1 MCKKKLGDN
10 GKLSFPTIIFRGI
23 LYVIIIPTTI
33 MFLLV
38 GGFYLKLDI
47 EASQAQV
54 TMKTYLHNKYKEEFV
69 VEKPIRNGSGFAV
82 RGWFEAVAYP
92 VANKKLPFKV
102 MMSLSDPWD
111 DYVDTL
117 WGMQEMARIKPMVDK
132 IMAGSYTSTVDIATG
147 EIGNAVTDTKALP
160 LFQEVAHKH
169 KHSQSILYKL
179 EVTAQNDAPSLVH
192 YERVKQLLQIIKD
205 VPAETKLIYRWY
217 ENGTKHVVVLLEDEI
232 AKILHE
238 NQDIRIY
245 DKEIVKEKNEFE
257 S

>member
-69 VEKPIRNGSGFAV
+69 VEKPIRTGSGFAV

-92 VANKKLPFKV
+92 VANKNF
-102 MMSLSDPWD
+102 
-111 DYVDTL
+111 
-117 WGMQEMARIKPMVDK
+117 
-132 IMAGSYTSTVDIATG
+132 
-147 EIGNAVTDTKALP
+147 P
-160 LFQEVAHKH
+160 L
-169 KHSQSILYKL
+169 
-179 EVTAQNDAPSLVH
+179 
-192 YERVKQLLQIIKD
+192 R
-205 VPAETKLIYRWY
+205 
-217 ENGTKHVVVLLEDEI
+217 
-232 AKILHE
+232 
-238 NQDIRIY
+238 
-245 DKEIVKEKNEFE
+245 
-257 S
+257 

>member
-1 MCKKKLGDN
+1 
-10 GKLSFPTIIFRGI
+10 
-23 LYVIIIPTTI
+23 
-33 MFLLV
+33 
-38 GGFYLKLDI
+38 
-47 EASQAQV
+47 
-54 TMKTYLHNKYKEEFV
+54 
-69 VEKPIRNGSGFAV
+69 
-82 RGWFEAVAYP
+82 
-92 VANKKLPFKV
+92 
-102 MMSLSDPWD
+102 MSLSDPWD

-132 IMAGSYTSTVDIATG
+132 IMAGSYASTVDIATG

-169 KHSQSILYKL
+169 SQSILYKL

-192 YERVKQLLQIIKD
+192 YERIKQLLQIIKD

-217 ENGTKHVVVLLEDEI
+217 ENGTKHSIVLLEDEI

-245 DKEIVKEKNEFE
+245 DKEIVKEKK
-257 S
+257 

>member
-1 MCKKKLGDN
+1 MHKQKPNDN
-10 GKLSFPTIIFRGI
+10 SKLSFPTIVFRGV

-33 MFLLV
+33 MLLLV
-38 GGFYLKLDI
+38 SGFYLKLDI
-47 EASQAQV
+47 EAGQAQA
-54 TMKTYLHNKYKEEFV
+54 TMKTYLRNKYKEEFV

-132 IMAGSYTSTVDIATG
+132 IMTGSYVFTVDIATG
-147 EIGNAVTDTKALP
+147 KIGNAVTDTKALP
-160 LFQEVAHKH
+160 LFQEVAHK
-169 KHSQSILYKL
+169 QSILYKL
-179 EVTAQNDAPSLVH
+179 EVTAQNDASSLMH

-205 VPAETKLIYRWY
+205 VPAKTKLIYRWY
-217 ENGTKHVVVLLEDEI
+217 ENGTKHVIVLLEDEI

-245 DKEIVKEKNEFE
+245 DKEIIKEKK
-257 S
+257 

>member
-1 MCKKKLGDN
+1 MSKKKPNDNTKLG
-10 GKLSFPTIIFRGI
+10 FRTILFRDV

-33 MFLLV
+33 MLLLV

-47 EASQAQV
+47 EAGQAQA
-54 TMKTYLHNKYKEEFV
+54 TMKTYLHNKYKEEFI

-92 VANKKLPFKV
+92 AANKKLPFKV
-102 MMSLSDPWD
+102 LMSLSDPWD

-117 WGMQEMARIKPMVDK
+117 WGIQEMARIKPMVDR
-132 IMAGSYTSTVDIATG
+132 IMVGSYASTVDIATG

-169 KHSQSILYKL
+169 SQSILYKL
-179 EVTAQNDAPSLVH
+179 EVTAQNDASLLMH

-205 VPAETKLIYRWY
+205 VPAKTKLIYRWY
-217 ENGTKHVVVLLEDEI
+217 ENGTKHVIVLLEDEI
-232 AKILHE
+232 EKILHE
-238 NQDIRIY
+238 NQDFRIY
-245 DKEIVKEKNEFE
+245 DKEIIKEKN
-257 S
+257 

>member
-1 MCKKKLGDN
+1 MHKQKPNDN
-10 GKLSFPTIIFRGI
+10 SKLSFPTIIFRGI
-23 LYVIIIPTTI
+23 LYVIIIPTTV
-33 MFLLV
+33 MLLLV

-47 EASQAQV
+47 EAGQAQA
-54 TMKTYLHNKYKEEFV
+54 TMKTYLRNKYKEEFV

-92 VANKKLPFKV
+92 VANKKLLFKV

-132 IMAGSYTSTVDIATG
+132 IIAGSYASTVDIATG
-147 EIGNAVTDTKALP
+147 EIGNAITDTKALP
-160 LFQEVAHKH
+160 LFQEVAH

-179 EVTAQNDAPSLVH
+179 EVTAQNDASSLVH

-205 VPAETKLIYRWY
+205 IPVKTKLIYRWY
-217 ENGTKHVVVLLEDEI
+217 ENGTKHSIVLLEDEI

-245 DKEIVKEKNEFE
+245 DKEIIKEKK
-257 S
+257 